1 MQKLQGDLTDRESA
15 SFLVAVRELLN
26 KSVEMFNYFHLLLS
40 LLVLFF
46 LLILSPILLFIHF
59 KTISDS
65 KMLNGLVKMLG
76 GSQQQIEKGPQLH
89 TPEYYIMHKEKM
101 FLNTNAIPSINAVF
115 CIISTRA
122 SISSFLT
129 CFSKF
134 LLTTPQACSGIL
146 KKCWGN
152 LESLTF

>member
-15 SFLVAVRELLN
+15 SFLVVVRELLN

-46 LLILSPILLFIHF
+46 LLILSSLLLFIYF

-76 GSQQQIEKGPQLH
+76 GSQQQVEKVP
-89 TPEYYIMHKEKM
+89 
-101 FLNTNAIPSINAVF
+101 NS
-115 CIISTRA
+115 
-122 SISSFLT
+122 
-129 CFSKF
+129 
-134 LLTTPQACSGIL
+134 TPQSIL
-146 KKCWGN
+146 CTKKKC
-152 LESLTF
+152 F

>member
-15 SFLVAVRELLN
+15 SFLVVVRELLN

-46 LLILSPILLFIHF
+46 LLILSSLLFIHF

-65 KMLNGLVKMLG
+65 KMLNGLVKSVG
-76 GSQQQIEKGPQLH
+76 GSQQQVEKGPQLH
-89 TPEYYIMHKEKM
+89 SPEYYMHKEKM

-146 KKCWGN
+146 KKCWGK